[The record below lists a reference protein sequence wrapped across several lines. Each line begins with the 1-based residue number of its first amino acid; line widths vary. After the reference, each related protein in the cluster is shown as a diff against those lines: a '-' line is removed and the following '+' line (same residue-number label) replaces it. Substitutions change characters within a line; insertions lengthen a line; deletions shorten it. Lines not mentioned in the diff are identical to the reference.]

1 VAIYQAMASPRMEI
15 KLADAT
21 AVGGDVWRVRLG
33 VANTGWLSTTVTQH
47 ARNKKIVLPGV
58 VEINNADGTAV
69 DLVEGEA
76 RVRIGQL
83 DGRARFLLDGGMM
96 SDGTPDRHLQTWL
109 IRARSGTKLMLTAS
123 HQRAGTVSTTIT
135 LG

>member
-1 VAIYQAMASPRMEI
+1 MARQQGGRRWGGARRSASTARSQAGPHRCFEMQSCRRSAAKSNAAMSFTRRTTAS
-15 KLADAT
+15 
-21 AVGGDVWRVRLG
+21 GGASLG
-33 VANTGWLSTTVTQH
+33 W
-47 ARNKKIVLPGV
+47 P
-58 VEINNADGTAV
+58 
-69 DLVEGEA
+69 EGEA

-83 DGRARFLLDGGMM
+83 EGRARFLLDGGMM
-96 SDGTPDRHLQTWL
+96 SDGTPDRYLQTWL

>member
-1 VAIYQAMASPRMEI
+1 
-15 KLADAT
+15 
-21 AVGGDVWRVRLG
+21 

-47 ARNKKIVLPGV
+47 AKQKKIVLPAV
-58 VEINNADGTAV
+58 VEIGRTDGASI

-83 DGRARFLLDGGMM
+83 EGRSKVLLDGGSM
-96 SDGTPDRHLQTWL
+96 SDGTTDRHLHTW
-109 IRARSGTKLMLTAS
+109 IVRAKKGTVLTVSAS
-123 HQRAGTVSTTIT
+123 HQRAGSVSTTIT